1 MALNIAQTHVSI
13 DHRALSAIHN
23 NIGNVYCMFNDYD
36 HALEHY
42 NEAFRIKSKFLPNQ
56 HPIPSSDSYDLD
68 GDPRMGGPQPLFNSE
83 PQDSPGLESEM
94 DPKPDYGYTSYNG
107 TGKLEGKVAIITGG
121 DSGIGRAVALA
132 FAREG
137 ASIVISYLNET
148 EDAKEI
154 QKVIQN
160 EGHDCILIPGDISEE
175 AQCKKIINETVARF
189 KRIDILVN
197 NAAYQGKQVD
207 DSVEGMSHDRV
218 LYTFKTNIVAMF
230 DLTRFAIP
238 HMPKG
243 SSIINVGSIQAYDP
257 SSGILDYATTKAAIV
272 GFTKGLAEK
281 MLEKGIRVNCVA
293 PGPVWTPL
301 IVASFSKEKI
311 SQFGANSPTTRP
323 AQPRELA
330 PAFVFLAS
338 GRDSSYVSGE
348 ILAVTGGRI
357 TA

>member
-1 MALNIAQTHVSI
+1 MMIICICNNVLSNVFLNA
-13 DHRALSAIHN
+13 
-23 NIGNVYCMFNDYD
+23 
-36 HALEHY
+36 
-42 NEAFRIKSKFLPNQ
+42 
-56 HPIPSSDSYDLD
+56 
-68 GDPRMGGPQPLFNSE
+68 
-83 PQDSPGLESEM
+83 
-94 DPKPDYGYTSYNG
+94 
-107 TGKLEGKVAIITGG
+107 GG

-137 ASIVISYLNET
+137 ASIVISFLNET
-148 EDAKEI
+148 EDAEEI

-175 AQCKKIINETVARF
+175 AQCQRIINETVTRF

-207 DSVEGMSHDRV
+207 DSVEGMTHDRV
-218 LYTFKTNIVAMF
+218 LYTFKTNIIAMF
-230 DLTRFAIP
+230 DLARYAIP
-238 HMPKG
+238 YMPKG
-243 SSIINVGSIQAYDP
+243 SSIINVGSVQAYDP
-257 SSGILDYATTKAAIV
+257 SAEILDYATTKAAIV
-272 GFTKGLAEK
+272 GFTKGLAAK

-301 IVASFSKEKI
+301 IVSSFPKEKI
-311 SQFGANSPTTRP
+311 AQFGANSPMKRP

-330 PAFVFLAS
+330 SAFVYLAS

-348 ILAVTGGRI
+348 ILAVTGGHI

>member
-1 MALNIAQTHVSI
+1 MA
-13 DHRALSAIHN
+13 
-23 NIGNVYCMFNDYD
+23 NDVV
-36 HALEHY
+36 
-42 NEAFRIKSKFLPNQ
+42 
-56 HPIPSSDSYDLD
+56 SSDPYDLD
-68 GDPRMGGPQPLFNSE
+68 GDPLMAGPQPPFNSE
-83 PQDSPGLESEM
+83 SQDSPGLESEM

-107 TGKLEGKVAIITGG
+107 SGKLEGKVAIITGG

-137 ASIVISYLNET
+137 ASIVISFLNET
-148 EDAKEI
+148 EDAEEI

-175 AQCKKIINETVARF
+175 AQCQRIINETVTRF

-207 DSVEGMSHDRV
+207 DSVEGMTHDRV
-218 LYTFKTNIVAMF
+218 LYTFKTNIIAMF
-230 DLTRFAIP
+230 DLARYAIP
-238 HMPKG
+238 YMPKG
-243 SSIINVGSIQAYDP
+243 SSIINVGSVQAYDP
-257 SSGILDYATTKAAIV
+257 SAEILDYATTKAAIV
-272 GFTKGLAEK
+272 GFTKGLAAK

-301 IVASFSKEKI
+301 IVSSFPKEKI
-311 SQFGANSPTTRP
+311 AQFGANSPMKRP

-330 PAFVFLAS
+330 SAFVYLAS

-348 ILAVTGGRI
+348 ILAVTGGHI